1 VSNHPAD
8 SPRAGPLSEHVFD
21 ANAMARAEWEGLPES
36 RSARDAAASNLQ
48 RPDRSPMVERRR
60 TPRGVTGYEPHRA
73 HLVSRTLG
81 SYAEMPGLA
90 LTVTQ
95 AARLFGISSGTCQLV
110 LDALVEQKRLAQDAR
125 GQYIR

>member
-1 VSNHPAD
+1 
-8 SPRAGPLSEHVFD
+8 
-21 ANAMARAEWEGLPES
+21 
-36 RSARDAAASNLQ
+36 
-48 RPDRSPMVERRR
+48 
-60 TPRGVTGYEPHRA
+60 
-73 HLVSRTLG
+73 
-81 SYAEMPGLA
+81 MPGLA